1 MVCGFLMKH
10 QNLRLDRLVATSVDP
25 VPLRIDI
32 SEGAEDDGRE
42 ERKEGVMRPTQP
54 FDNFLE
60 MRRESAQDYFQN
72 V

>member
-32 SEGAEDDGRE
+32 SEGAEDDGIE
-42 ERKEGVMRPTQP
+42 EKKDDLRVRQSFAEFR
-54 FDNFLE
+54 E
-60 MRRESAQDYFQN
+60 MRGESAHDYCQK